1 MTGPARQSG
10 ETEATGIRMSATQ
23 WHRVTD
29 GELAE

>member
-1 MTGPARQSG
+1 MTGPPAVQR
-10 ETEATGIRMSATQ
+10 TEATGIRESATQ